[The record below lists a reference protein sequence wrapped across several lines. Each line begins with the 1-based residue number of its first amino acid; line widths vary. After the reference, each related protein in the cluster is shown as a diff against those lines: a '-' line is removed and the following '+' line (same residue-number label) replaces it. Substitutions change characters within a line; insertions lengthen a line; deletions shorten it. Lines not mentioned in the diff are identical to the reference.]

1 MLRKKPMSRDAALLK
16 MADLCARAEHSS
28 HEIRE
33 KLRRDAMSAADT
45 DYIID
50 YLEQNRYIDNSRYA
64 RAFARDKVRFSAWGR
79 NKIRAA
85 LAMKRI
91 PSPEIREAL
100 DQIDPDDYLSAAFR
114 AAQAKSRSLDISDY
128 KDRMKLFRHLASRG
142 FESGIISQ
150 AIRELNDS
158 NE

>member
-1 MLRKKPMSRDAALLK
+1 MLRKKAISRDAALLK

-28 HEIRE
+28 YEIRE
-33 KLRRDAMSAADT
+33 KLRRAAMSSADT

-50 YLEQNRYIDNSRYA
+50 YLEQNRYIDNSRYS
-64 RAFARDKVRFSAWGR
+64 RAFARDKVRFSGWGR

-100 DQIDPDDYLSAAFR
+100 DQIDPDDYFSAALR
-114 AAQAKSRSLDISDY
+114 AAQAKSRSLDLSDY
-128 KDRMKLFRHLASRG
+128 NDKMKLFRHLASRG

-150 AIRELNDS
+150 AIRELNDL